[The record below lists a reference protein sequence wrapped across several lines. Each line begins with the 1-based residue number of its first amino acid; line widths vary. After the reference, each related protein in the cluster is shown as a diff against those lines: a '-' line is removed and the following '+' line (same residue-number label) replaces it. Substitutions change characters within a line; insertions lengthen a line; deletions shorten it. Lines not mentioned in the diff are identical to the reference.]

1 MTISEASKTY
11 TEKEENLKK
20 IKDILGNDIGI
31 NDIVFRKKKYDE
43 NHVIIEKRTI
53 QLKIFGDFRDSFY
66 LCSVLFKERTFMETK
81 LIKYKTRE
89 EAIAA
94 FRKMKQRKKEWLDQ
108 TDRDFKLMRESLAVI
123 S

>member
-1 MTISEASKTY
+1 M
-11 TEKEENLKK
+11 
-20 IKDILGNDIGI
+20 
-31 NDIVFRKKKYDE
+31 
-43 NHVIIEKRTI
+43 
-53 QLKIFGDFRDSFY
+53 FGDFRDSFY

-81 LIKYKTRE
+81 LIKYKTRD